1 MSAGV
6 CRAPNG
12 RAADGTTPDRVSTR
26 FALRL
31 LRDFE
36 LQRQGKVVQL
46 PMSTQRLVAFLA
58 LRGRPTTRI
67 HVASTLWI
75 DGSEDHAK
83 ACLRTALWRLRRLSA
98 TMVDATS
105 TQLALSETVAV
116 DVRDAAVRA
125 TEVLHGDAGSDRSV
139 VALSYTGE
147 LLPDWYDDW
156 VLIERERL
164 CQLIVYALERISTDA
179 RRAGRFAESTE
190 AALAAVAHE
199 PLRESAHRLVI
210 ESHLANGNPGEAIRQ
225 YRLFSRLLRG
235 HLGLEPSPLMRR
247 LIAGL
252 VTR

>member
-125 TEVLHGDAGSDRSV
+125 TEVLHGDAGGDRSV

-210 ESHLANGNPGEAIRQ
+210 ESHLANGNPGDAIRQ

-247 LIAGL
+247 LVAGL
-252 VTR
+252 ATR